1 MAGKQDVFTLV
12 GKRMGGTLGEQGH
25 RGRPVEMPAIA
36 ELICRIDRALQ
47 DRRAA

>member
-1 MAGKQDVFTLV
+1 MASTQDVFTLV
-12 GKRMGGTLGEQGH
+12 GKRMRGTLGEQGH
-25 RGRPVEMPAIA
+25 RSRAVEMPPIA